1 MVYLEL
7 FLAFLQIGL
16 FGFGGGYAALPL
28 IQNQVVVTHH
38 WLTLR
43 EFADVVTLSQMT
55 PGPIAV
61 NASTFVGTR
70 IAGPLGAMI
79 ATAGCILPSC
89 LIMFIFA
96 LVYKRY
102 QKQTLLKGVMETLRP
117 VVVGLIGSAAVSL
130 ILLSF
135 FGTDTFHKIT
145 SPDWIAVLLFAASF
159 FALRKWKISPM
170 LLMGCGGVAGLVF
183 YGVLQL

>member
-1 MVYLEL
+1 
-7 FLAFLQIGL
+7 
-16 FGFGGGYAALPL
+16 
-28 IQNQVVVTHH
+28 
-38 WLTLR
+38 
-43 EFADVVTLSQMT
+43 
-55 PGPIAV
+55 
-61 NASTFVGTR
+61 
-70 IAGPLGAMI
+70 
-79 ATAGCILPSC
+79 
-89 LIMFIFA
+89 
-96 LVYKRY
+96 
-102 QKQTLLKGVMETLRP
+102 METLRP